1 MRLIRLLKNDLA
13 KETATWVDKDLIS
26 LDQARSICS
35 EYDVDY
41 DSSESYSAGYRLLVA
56 LGYLF
61 IGLAVITLLG
71 ANWDEIPRGVRMAG
85 LMAITLGTHSLGF
98 RSYLIGN
105 ESSAIG
111 FFYSVT
117 SSTGRQLF

>member
-71 ANWDEIPRGVRMAG
+71 ANWDEIPRGCAWQ
-85 LMAITLGTHSLGF
+85 I
-98 RSYLIGN
+98 
-105 ESSAIG
+105 
-111 FFYSVT
+111 
-117 SSTGRQLF
+117 